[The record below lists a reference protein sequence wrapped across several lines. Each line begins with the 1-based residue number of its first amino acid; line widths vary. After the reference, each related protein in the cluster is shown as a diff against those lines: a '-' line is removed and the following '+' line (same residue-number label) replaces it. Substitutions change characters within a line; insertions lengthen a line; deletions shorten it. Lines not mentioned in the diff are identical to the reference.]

1 MRNVMEKEKSM
12 TKQETEE
19 MMKQLEKVFS
29 IVRILD
35 VEGLETANSL
45 NKGKMPDHPCQ
56 CYSFW
61 NRDTRCENCI
71 SARVLADKKQRT
83 KIEFIDS
90 DMYQVIS
97 RYIEIDNVPH
107 IIEMINCLDSDTLID
122 SDGRKELIGKIA
134 GYDKEI
140 YLDVLTGA
148 YNRKYYEDNVK
159 MSTRVSGIAMLD
171 IDDFKLYNDTFGHMA
186 GDVALETVVGVI
198 KEEIRKIDLIIR
210 YGGDEFLIVMPGI
223 EENSFVKKIRYIR
236 EKIDNTKVPGYPE
249 LKLSVSIGGV
259 VSDGRP
265 IEYAIDKADKLMY
278 KAKIRKNMVVTE
290 NDINEGNNN
299 TSEVKRFKILI
310 IDDSE
315 KNRGELTEMLE
326 REFDVINASD
336 AKQGIEMINKYGE
349 DIALLLLEV
358 KICGMSGFEVLTYM
372 KHSGLTE
379 NIPVIII
386 SDEKSESF
394 IRRAYDLGAVDYIGR
409 PFDFQTVYK
418 RVLNTIKLYA
428 KQRRLEKLVARNMV
442 EKEKNNRMLIGVLEQ
457 VIEYRNGESGIH
469 VSHIKILT
477 EMLLDKLMQKTD
489 KYNLS
494 WSQRMMIITASA
506 LHDIGKVGIEE
517 KIINKTEK
525 LTEEESNEM
534 KMHTLIGAGMI
545 ENLDEYKDE
554 ELMQIAYGIC
564 RGHHER
570 YDGKGYPDGLK
581 GDDIPIGAQ
590 VVALADEYDRLVM
603 GRPNKKSVS
612 HEQAVNMIKDR
623 ECGKFNPILVEC
635 FLEISDEIKARLQ

>member
-12 TKQETEE
+12 NKQETEE
-19 MMKQLEKVFS
+19 TMKQLEKVFS

-236 EKIDNTKVPGYPE
+236 EKIDNTKVSGYPE

-290 NDINEGNNN
+290 NDINEDNNN

-358 KICGMSGFEVLTYM
+358 KICRMSGFEVLTYM

-623 ECGKFNPILVEC
+623 ECRQFNPILVEC

>member
-1 MRNVMEKEKSM
+1 
-12 TKQETEE
+12 
-19 MMKQLEKVFS
+19 
-29 IVRILD
+29 
-35 VEGLETANSL
+35 
-45 NKGKMPDHPCQ
+45 MPDHPCQ

-134 GYDKEI
+134 GFDKEI

-223 EENSFVKKIRYIR
+223 EENSFVKKIRHIR
-236 EKIDNTKVPGYPE
+236 EKIDNTKVSGYPE

-315 KNRGELTEMLE
+315 KNRGELTEMLK

-372 KHSGLTE
+372 KHSGITE
-379 NIPVIII
+379 NIPVIMI

-409 PFDFQTVYK
+409 PFDFQTVYT

-494 WSQRMMIITASA
+494 WSQRMMIITSSA

-623 ECGKFNPILVEC
+623 ECRKFNPILVEC

>member
-1 MRNVMEKEKSM
+1 MEKEKSM

-265 IEYAIDKADKLMY
+265 IQYAIDKADKLMY

-290 NDINEGNNN
+290 NDINEDNNN

-358 KICGMSGFEVLTYM
+358 KICRMSGFEVLTYM

-534 KMHTLIGAGMI
+534 KMHTLIGAAMI

-590 VVALADEYDRLVM
+590 IVALADEYDRLVM

-623 ECGKFNPILVEC
+623 ECGKFNPILVEF

>member
-1 MRNVMEKEKSM
+1 MEKEKSM

-134 GYDKEI
+134 GFDKEI

-223 EENSFVKKIRYIR
+223 EENSFVKKIRHIR
-236 EKIDNTKVPGYPE
+236 EKIDNTKVSGYPE

-372 KHSGLTE
+372 KHSGITE
-379 NIPVIII
+379 NIPVIMI

-409 PFDFQTVYK
+409 PFDFQTVYT

-494 WSQRMMIITASA
+494 WAQRMMIITSSA

-554 ELMQIAYGIC
+554 ELTQIAYGIC

>member
-1 MRNVMEKEKSM
+1 MEKEKSM

-134 GYDKEI
+134 GFDKEI

-223 EENSFVKKIRYIR
+223 EENSFVKKIRHIR

-249 LKLSVSIGGV
+249 LKLSVSIGCV

-290 NDINEGNNN
+290 NDINEDNNN

-379 NIPVIII
+379 NIPIIMI

>member
-35 VEGLETANSL
+35 VEGLETANSF

-134 GYDKEI
+134 GFDKEI

-223 EENSFVKKIRYIR
+223 EENSFVKKIRHIR
-236 EKIDNTKVPGYPE
+236 EKIDNTKVSGYPE

-290 NDINEGNNN
+290 NDINEDNNN

-315 KNRGELTEMLE
+315 KNRGELTEMLK

-372 KHSGLTE
+372 KHSGITE
-379 NIPVIII
+379 NIPVIMI

-409 PFDFQTVYK
+409 PFDFQTVYT

-442 EKEKNNRMLIGVLEQ
+442 EEKNNRMLIGVLEQ

-494 WSQRMMIITASA
+494 WSQRMMIITSSA

>member
-1 MRNVMEKEKSM
+1 MEKEKSM

-186 GDVALETVVGVI
+186 GDVAWETVVGVI

-265 IEYAIDKADKLMY
+265 IQYAIDKADKLMY

-290 NDINEGNNN
+290 NDINEDNNN

-358 KICGMSGFEVLTYM
+358 KICRMSGFEVLTYM

-534 KMHTLIGAGMI
+534 KMHTLIGAAMI

-623 ECGKFNPILVEC
+623 ECGKFNPILVEF

>member
-1 MRNVMEKEKSM
+1 MEKEKSM

-61 NRDTRCENCI
+61 NRDTRCANCI

-134 GYDKEI
+134 GFDKEI

-223 EENSFVKKIRYIR
+223 EENSFVKKIRHIR
-236 EKIDNTKVPGYPE
+236 EKIDNTKVSGYPE

-372 KHSGLTE
+372 KHSGITE

-409 PFDFQTVYK
+409 PFDFQTVYT

-506 LHDIGKVGIEE
+506 LHDIGKAGIEE

-623 ECGKFNPILVEC
+623 ECRQFNPILVEC

>member
-1 MRNVMEKEKSM
+1 M
-12 TKQETEE
+12 
-19 MMKQLEKVFS
+19 
-29 IVRILD
+29 D

-265 IEYAIDKADKLMY
+265 IQYAIDKADKLMY

-290 NDINEGNNN
+290 NDINEDNNN

-358 KICGMSGFEVLTYM
+358 KICRMSGFEVLTYM

-534 KMHTLIGAGMI
+534 KMHTLIGAAMI

>member
-1 MRNVMEKEKSM
+1 MEKEKSM

-61 NRDTRCENCI
+61 NRDTRCANCI

-134 GYDKEI
+134 GFDKEI

-223 EENSFVKKIRYIR
+223 EENSFVKKIRHIR
-236 EKIDNTKVPGYPE
+236 EKIDNTKVSGYPE

-326 REFDVINASD
+326 REFDD

-372 KHSGLTE
+372 KHSGITE

-409 PFDFQTVYK
+409 PFDFQTVYT

-623 ECGKFNPILVEC
+623 ECRQFNPILVEC

>member
-1 MRNVMEKEKSM
+1 MEKEKSM

-61 NRDTRCENCI
+61 NRDTRCANCI

-134 GYDKEI
+134 GFDKEI

-223 EENSFVKKIRYIR
+223 EENSFVKKIRHIR
-236 EKIDNTKVPGYPE
+236 EKIDNTKVSGYPE

-372 KHSGLTE
+372 KHSGITE

-409 PFDFQTVYK
+409 PFDFQTVYT

-623 ECGKFNPILVEC
+623 ECRQFNPILVEC

>member
-1 MRNVMEKEKSM
+1 MEKEKSM

-265 IEYAIDKADKLMY
+265 IQYAIDKADKLMY

-290 NDINEGNNN
+290 NDINEDNNN

-358 KICGMSGFEVLTYM
+358 KICRMSGFEVLTYM

-428 KQRRLEKLVARNMV
+428 KQRRLEKLVVRNMV

-534 KMHTLIGAGMI
+534 KMHTLIGAAMI

-623 ECGKFNPILVEC
+623 ECGKFNPILVEF

>member
-1 MRNVMEKEKSM
+1 
-12 TKQETEE
+12 
-19 MMKQLEKVFS
+19 
-29 IVRILD
+29 
-35 VEGLETANSL
+35 
-45 NKGKMPDHPCQ
+45 
-56 CYSFW
+56 
-61 NRDTRCENCI
+61 
-71 SARVLADKKQRT
+71 
-83 KIEFIDS
+83 
-90 DMYQVIS
+90 MYQVIS

-134 GYDKEI
+134 GFDKEI

-223 EENSFVKKIRYIR
+223 EENSFVKKIRHIR
-236 EKIDNTKVPGYPE
+236 EKIDNTKVSGYPE

-315 KNRGELTEMLE
+315 KNRGELTEMLK

-372 KHSGLTE
+372 KHSGITE
-379 NIPVIII
+379 NIPVIMI

-409 PFDFQTVYK
+409 PFDFQTVYT

-494 WSQRMMIITASA
+494 WSQRMMIITSSA

>member
-1 MRNVMEKEKSM
+1 MEKEKSM

-61 NRDTRCENCI
+61 NRDTRCANCI

-134 GYDKEI
+134 GFDKEI

-171 IDDFKLYNDTFGHMA
+171 IDDFKLYNDTFGHMV

-223 EENSFVKKIRYIR
+223 EENSFVKKIRHIR
-236 EKIDNTKVPGYPE
+236 EKIDNTKVSGYPE

-299 TSEVKRFKILI
+299 TSEVKRFKNLI

-315 KNRGELTEMLE
+315 KNRGELTEMLK

-372 KHSGLTE
+372 KHSGITE
-379 NIPVIII
+379 NIPVIMI

-409 PFDFQTVYK
+409 PFDFQTVYT

-494 WSQRMMIITASA
+494 WSQRMMIITSSA

-554 ELMQIAYGIC
+554 ELTQIAYGIC

>member
-134 GYDKEI
+134 GFDKEI

-223 EENSFVKKIRYIR
+223 EENSFVKKIRHIR
-236 EKIDNTKVPGYPE
+236 EKIDNTKVSGYPE

-315 KNRGELTEMLE
+315 KNRGELTEMLK

-349 DIALLLLEV
+349 DIVLLLLEV

-409 PFDFQTVYK
+409 PFDFQTVYT

-494 WSQRMMIITASA
+494 WSQRMMIITSSA

-534 KMHTLIGAGMI
+534 KMHTLIGAAMI

>member
-1 MRNVMEKEKSM
+1 MEKEKSM

-134 GYDKEI
+134 GFDKEI

-223 EENSFVKKIRYIR
+223 EENSFVKKIRHIR
-236 EKIDNTKVPGYPE
+236 EKIDNTKVSGYPE

-372 KHSGLTE
+372 KHSGITE
-379 NIPVIII
+379 NIPVIMI

-409 PFDFQTVYK
+409 PFDFQTVYT

-494 WSQRMMIITASA
+494 WSQRMMIITSSA

>member
-1 MRNVMEKEKSM
+1 MEKEKSM

-35 VEGLETANSL
+35 VEGLETANSF
-45 NKGKMPDHPCQ
+45 NKGKMPDRPCQ

-134 GYDKEI
+134 GFDKEI

-223 EENSFVKKIRYIR
+223 EENSFVKKIRHIR
-236 EKIDNTKVPGYPE
+236 EKIDNTKVSGYPE

-315 KNRGELTEMLE
+315 KNRGELTEMLK

-372 KHSGLTE
+372 KHSGITE
-379 NIPVIII
+379 NIPVIMI

-409 PFDFQTVYK
+409 PFDFQTVYT

-494 WSQRMMIITASA
+494 WSQRMMIITSSA

>member
-1 MRNVMEKEKSM
+1 MEKEKSM

-265 IEYAIDKADKLMY
+265 IQYAIDKADKLMY

-290 NDINEGNNN
+290 NDINEDNNN

-358 KICGMSGFEVLTYM
+358 KICRMSGFEVLTYM

-534 KMHTLIGAGMI
+534 KMHTLIGAAMI

-623 ECGKFNPILVEC
+623 ECGKFNPILVEF
-635 FLEISDEIKARLQ
+635 FLEISD

>member
-1 MRNVMEKEKSM
+1 MRNFMEKEKSM

-265 IEYAIDKADKLMY
+265 IQYAIDKADKLMY

-290 NDINEGNNN
+290 NDINEDNNN

-358 KICGMSGFEVLTYM
+358 KICRMSGFEVLTYM

-534 KMHTLIGAGMI
+534 KMHTLIGAAMI

-623 ECGKFNPILVEC
+623 ECRQFNPILVEC

>member
-1 MRNVMEKEKSM
+1 
-12 TKQETEE
+12 
-19 MMKQLEKVFS
+19 
-29 IVRILD
+29 
-35 VEGLETANSL
+35 
-45 NKGKMPDHPCQ
+45 MPDHPCQ

-61 NRDTRCENCI
+61 NRDTRCANCI

-134 GYDKEI
+134 GFDKEI

-223 EENSFVKKIRYIR
+223 EENSFVKKIRHIR
-236 EKIDNTKVPGYPE
+236 EKIDNTKVSGYPE

-372 KHSGLTE
+372 KHSGITE
-379 NIPVIII
+379 NIPVIMI

-409 PFDFQTVYK
+409 PFDFQTVYT

-442 EKEKNNRMLIGVLEQ
+442 EKEKNNRMLIGMLEQ

-494 WSQRMMIITASA
+494 WSQRMMIITSSA

-612 HEQAVNMIKDR
+612 HKQAVNMIKDR

>member
-1 MRNVMEKEKSM
+1 MEKEKSM

-134 GYDKEI
+134 GFDKEI

-223 EENSFVKKIRYIR
+223 EENSFVKKIRHIR
-236 EKIDNTKVPGYPE
+236 EKIDNTKVSGYPE

-315 KNRGELTEMLE
+315 KNRGELTEMLK

-349 DIALLLLEV
+349 DIVLLLLEV

-372 KHSGLTE
+372 KHSRITE
-379 NIPVIII
+379 NIPVIMI

-409 PFDFQTVYK
+409 PFDFQTVYT

-494 WSQRMMIITASA
+494 WSQRMMIITSSA

>member
-1 MRNVMEKEKSM
+1 MEKEKSM

-61 NRDTRCENCI
+61 NRDTRCANCI

-134 GYDKEI
+134 GFDKEI

-159 MSTRVSGIAMLD
+159 MSIRVSGIAMLD

-223 EENSFVKKIRYIR
+223 EENSFVKKIRHIR
-236 EKIDNTKVPGYPE
+236 EKIDNTKVSGYPE

-372 KHSGLTE
+372 KHSGITE

-409 PFDFQTVYK
+409 PFDFQTVYT

-623 ECGKFNPILVEC
+623 ECRQFNPILVEC

>member
-1 MRNVMEKEKSM
+1 MEKEKSM

-134 GYDKEI
+134 GFDKEI

-171 IDDFKLYNDTFGHMA
+171 IDDFKLYNDIFGHMA

-223 EENSFVKKIRYIR
+223 EENSFVKKIRHIR
-236 EKIDNTKVPGYPE
+236 EKIDNTKVSGYPE

-372 KHSGLTE
+372 KHSGITE
-379 NIPVIII
+379 NIPVIMI

>member
-35 VEGLETANSL
+35 VEGLETANSF
-45 NKGKMPDHPCQ
+45 NKGKMPYHPCQ

-71 SARVLADKKQRT
+71 SARVLAEKKQRT

-134 GYDKEI
+134 GFDKEI

-223 EENSFVKKIRYIR
+223 EENSFVKKIRHIR
-236 EKIDNTKVPGYPE
+236 EKIDNTKVSGYPE

-315 KNRGELTEMLE
+315 KNRGELTEMLK

-372 KHSGLTE
+372 KHSGITE
-379 NIPVIII
+379 NIPVIMI

-409 PFDFQTVYK
+409 PFDFQTVYT

-469 VSHIKILT
+469 LSHIKILT

-494 WSQRMMIITASA
+494 WSQRMMIITSSA

>member
-1 MRNVMEKEKSM
+1 MRNFMEKEKSM

-134 GYDKEI
+134 GFDKEI

-223 EENSFVKKIRYIR
+223 EENSFVKKIRHIR
-236 EKIDNTKVPGYPE
+236 EKIDNTKVSGYPE

-372 KHSGLTE
+372 KHSGITE
-379 NIPVIII
+379 NIPVIMI

-409 PFDFQTVYK
+409 PFDFQTVYT

-442 EKEKNNRMLIGVLEQ
+442 EKEKNNRMLIGMLEQ

-494 WSQRMMIITASA
+494 WSQRMMIITSSA

>member
-1 MRNVMEKEKSM
+1 MEKEKSM
-12 TKQETEE
+12 NKQETEE
-19 MMKQLEKVFS
+19 TMKQLEKVFS

-236 EKIDNTKVPGYPE
+236 EKIDNTKVSGYPE

-290 NDINEGNNN
+290 NDINEDNNN

-358 KICGMSGFEVLTYM
+358 KICRMSGFEVLTYM

-623 ECGKFNPILVEC
+623 ECRQFNPILVEC

>member
-1 MRNVMEKEKSM
+1 MEKEKSM

-61 NRDTRCENCI
+61 NRDTRCANCI

-134 GYDKEI
+134 GFDKEI

-223 EENSFVKKIRYIR
+223 EENSFVKKIRHIR
-236 EKIDNTKVPGYPE
+236 EKIDNTKVSGYPE

-372 KHSGLTE
+372 KHSGITE

-409 PFDFQTVYK
+409 PFDFQTVYT

-494 WSQRMMIITASA
+494 WSQRMMIITSSA

-623 ECGKFNPILVEC
+623 ECRQFNPILVEC

>member
-45 NKGKMPDHPCQ
+45 NKDKMPDHPCQ

-134 GYDKEI
+134 GFDKEI

-223 EENSFVKKIRYIR
+223 EENSFVKKIRHIR

-249 LKLSVSIGGV
+249 LKLSVSIGCV

-290 NDINEGNNN
+290 NDINEDNNN

-379 NIPVIII
+379 NIPIIMI

-494 WSQRMMIITASA
+494 WSQRMMIITAFA

>member
-45 NKGKMPDHPCQ
+45 NKDKMPDHPCQ

-134 GYDKEI
+134 GFDKEI

-223 EENSFVKKIRYIR
+223 EENSFVKKIRHIR

-249 LKLSVSIGGV
+249 LKLSVSIGCV

-290 NDINEGNNN
+290 NDINEDNNN

-379 NIPVIII
+379 NIPIIMI

-494 WSQRMMIITASA
+494 WSQRMMIITSSA

>member
-35 VEGLETANSL
+35 VEGLETANSF

-134 GYDKEI
+134 GFDKEI

-223 EENSFVKKIRYIR
+223 EENSFVKKIRHIR
-236 EKIDNTKVPGYPE
+236 EKIDNTKVSGYPE
-249 LKLSVSIGGV
+249 LKL
-259 VSDGRP
+259 SDGRP

-372 KHSGLTE
+372 KHSGITE
-379 NIPVIII
+379 NIPVIMI

-409 PFDFQTVYK
+409 PFDFQTVYT

-477 EMLLDKLMQKTD
+477 EMLLDKLIQKTD

-494 WSQRMMIITASA
+494 WSQRMMIITSSA

>member
-1 MRNVMEKEKSM
+1 MEKEKSM

-223 EENSFVKKIRYIR
+223 EENSFVKKIRHIR
-236 EKIDNTKVPGYPE
+236 EKIDNTKVSGYPE

-315 KNRGELTEMLE
+315 KNRGELTEMLK

-372 KHSGLTE
+372 KHSGITG
-379 NIPVIII
+379 NIPVIMI

-409 PFDFQTVYK
+409 PFDFQTVYT

-494 WSQRMMIITASA
+494 WSQRMMIITSSA

-623 ECGKFNPILVEC
+623 ECRKFNPILVEC

>member
-1 MRNVMEKEKSM
+1 MEKEKSM

-61 NRDTRCENCI
+61 NRDTRCANCI

-134 GYDKEI
+134 GFDKEI

-223 EENSFVKKIRYIR
+223 EENSFVKKIRHIR
-236 EKIDNTKVPGYPE
+236 EKIDNTKVSGYPE

-315 KNRGELTEMLE
+315 KNRGELTEMLK

-372 KHSGLTE
+372 KHSGITE
-379 NIPVIII
+379 NIPVIMI

-409 PFDFQTVYK
+409 PFDFQTVYT

-494 WSQRMMIITASA
+494 WSQRMMIITSSA

>member
-1 MRNVMEKEKSM
+1 M
-12 TKQETEE
+12 
-19 MMKQLEKVFS
+19 
-29 IVRILD
+29 
-35 VEGLETANSL
+35 
-45 NKGKMPDHPCQ
+45 
-56 CYSFW
+56 
-61 NRDTRCENCI
+61 
-71 SARVLADKKQRT
+71 
-83 KIEFIDS
+83 
-90 DMYQVIS
+90 
-97 RYIEIDNVPH
+97 PH

-134 GYDKEI
+134 GFDKEI

-223 EENSFVKKIRYIR
+223 EENSFVKKIRHIR

-249 LKLSVSIGGV
+249 LKLSVSIGCV

-290 NDINEGNNN
+290 NDINEDNNN

-379 NIPVIII
+379 NIPIIMI

>member
-35 VEGLETANSL
+35 VEGLETANSF
-45 NKGKMPDHPCQ
+45 NKGKMPDRPCQ

-134 GYDKEI
+134 GFDKEI

-223 EENSFVKKIRYIR
+223 EENSFVKKIRHIR
-236 EKIDNTKVPGYPE
+236 EKIDNTKVSGYPE

-315 KNRGELTEMLE
+315 KNRGELTEMLK

-372 KHSGLTE
+372 KHSGITE
-379 NIPVIII
+379 NIPVIMI

-409 PFDFQTVYK
+409 PFDFQTVYT

-494 WSQRMMIITASA
+494 WSQRMMIITSSA

>member
-1 MRNVMEKEKSM
+1 
-12 TKQETEE
+12 
-19 MMKQLEKVFS
+19 
-29 IVRILD
+29 
-35 VEGLETANSL
+35 
-45 NKGKMPDHPCQ
+45 MPVL
-56 CYSFW
+56 FFL

-134 GYDKEI
+134 GFDKEI

-223 EENSFVKKIRYIR
+223 EENSFVKKIRHIR
-236 EKIDNTKVPGYPE
+236 EKIDNTKVSGYPE

-372 KHSGLTE
+372 KHSGITE
-379 NIPVIII
+379 NIPVIMI

-409 PFDFQTVYK
+409 PFDFQTVYT

-442 EKEKNNRMLIGVLEQ
+442 EKEKNNRMLIGMLEQ

-494 WSQRMMIITASA
+494 WSQRMMIITSSA

-623 ECGKFNPILVEC
+623 ECRKFNPILVEC